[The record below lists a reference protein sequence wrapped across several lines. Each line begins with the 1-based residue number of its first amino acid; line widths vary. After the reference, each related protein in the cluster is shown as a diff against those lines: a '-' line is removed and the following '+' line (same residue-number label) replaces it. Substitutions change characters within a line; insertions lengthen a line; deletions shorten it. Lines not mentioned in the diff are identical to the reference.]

1 MGTIVE
7 YLEWRGDIT
16 AAQIPYGNVDYLI
29 LACLSYARLNGIVPW
44 IGEGEITIQEAA
56 ALYRSAYGDIR
67 NRTSTILTENIPKI
81 LLQAAETRRFGSL
94 RLRNYCHLRDLG
106 EAVQFSA
113 VEILQEDGTSC
124 ISFGE
129 STNSVIFE

>member
-44 IGEGEITIQEAA
+44 IGEGEITIQVWPACPMP
-56 ALYRSAYGDIR
+56 G
-67 NRTSTILTENIPKI
+67 
-81 LLQAAETRRFGSL
+81 
-94 RLRNYCHLRDLG
+94 
-106 EAVQFSA
+106 
-113 VEILQEDGTSC
+113 
-124 ISFGE
+124 
-129 STNSVIFE
+129 

>member
-67 NRTSTILTENIPKI
+67 NRTSPICVENIPKI
-81 LLQAAETRRFGSL
+81 LLMAADTKRFGSL
-94 RLRNYCHLRDLG
+94 RMRNYCYVRDLG
-106 EAVQFSA
+106 EAVQF
-113 VEILQEDGTSC
+113 
-124 ISFGE
+124 
-129 STNSVIFE
+129 